1 MNLNRI
7 TNLPRP
13 DYPHEAATKCY
24 VDKIL

>member
-1 MNLNRI
+1 LNRI